1 MHNCQSCK
9 NGYTLSMID
18 SKIVTIDDNAKV
30 LRNLARQIKKS
41 EFKKYI
47 PELKEALAVALSKEK
62 HGVAIAAPQI
72 GESVDVFFIPAS
84 TFAISKNDENEDKYK
99 DELFV
104 NPRIIK
110 HSKKIIMSDEGCL
123 SVPFKYSHSVPRFE
137 KISMQYLDENG
148 EKKTINASG
157 FLARV
162 LQHEY
167 DHLQGI
173 LYIDKAH
180 EIIDVDESLKPI

>member
-1 MHNCQSCK
+1 MKLYKIDNENERKILRKKSK
-9 NGYTLSMID
+9 DLDLDEIRSSRTAKMID
-18 SKIVTIDDNAKV
+18 EMRK
-30 LRNLARQIKKS
+30 L
-41 EFKKYI
+41 
-47 PELKEALAVALSKEK
+47 LSKEK
-62 HGVAIAAPQI
+62 YGVAIAAPQA
-72 GESVDVFFIPAS
+72 GYSVSCFL
-84 TFAISKNDENEDKYK
+84 ISAQTMAHAKEEDFNPEKHK
-99 DELFV
+99 DLFV
-104 NPRIIK
+104 FNPKILK

-137 KISMQYLDENG
+137 KISIQYLDENG

-180 EIIDVDESLKPI
+180 EIIDVDENLRAV

>member
-1 MHNCQSCK
+1 MKLYKVNK
-9 NGYTLSMID
+9 
-18 SKIVTIDDNAKV
+18 VDDEKV
-30 LRNLARQIKKS
+30 LRQKTKELSQRQILSKNTAKMMDEMKK
-41 EFKKYI
+41 
-47 PELKEALAVALSKEK
+47 LLSKEK
-62 HGVAIAAPQI
+62 YGVAIAAPQA
-72 GESVDVFFIPAS
+72 GYSVSCFL
-84 TFAISKNDENEDKYK
+84 ISAQTIAHAKEEDFDQEKHK
-99 DELFV
+99 DLFV
-104 NPRIIK
+104 FNPKILK

-173 LYIDKAH
+173 LYIDKAKK
-180 EIIDVDESLKPI
+180 IIDVDEDLRAVNNKTE